1 MKQFDYLICA
11 LMLSVVAVPAW
22 AGQGKKHRDDKVV
35 WDNDKHGS
43 DDKVAIAINI
53 GGNDRNIIQSYLK
66 KNYSRHCPPG
76 LAKKNNGCL
85 PPGQAKKYGIG
96 NRLDVGYKHLPRD
109 LLNLLGPAPQGTFY
123 GMVDKDILLI
133 SEAGKKVLD
142 AVTLLSAVR

>member
-1 MKQFDYLICA
+1 MKQFNYLVCA

-22 AGQGKKHRDDKVV
+22 AGQGKKHNDDKIV
-35 WDNDKHGS
+35 WDGKHGN
-43 DDKVAIAINI
+43 DDKVAVAINI
-53 GGNDRNIIQSYLK
+53 GGNDRAVISNYLRSHYGR
-66 KNYSRHCPPG
+66 NCPPG

-96 NRLDVGYKHLPRD
+96 NPLDVGYKHLPRD

-133 SEAGKKVLD
+133 SEAGKKYWMP
-142 AVTLLSAVR
+142 